1 LGLLSRHSED
11 RKTPSILKE
20 NYIAFKF
27 IKVPTQFQTK
37 LFDFKFKK
45 RKIIIRSLLK
55 WKEINL
61 FDSGTS
67 AYELLTSKEVW
78 EKLKLPNSV
87 NIEKG
92 QSG

>member
-1 LGLLSRHSED
+1 LLLNLSKS
-11 RKTPSILKE
+11 PL
-20 NYIAFKF
+20 NFK
-27 IKVPTQFQTK
+27 PNS
-37 LFDFKFKK
+37 FDFKFKK

-55 WKEINL
+55 WKETNL

-78 EKLKLPNSV
+78 EKLKLPNSKV